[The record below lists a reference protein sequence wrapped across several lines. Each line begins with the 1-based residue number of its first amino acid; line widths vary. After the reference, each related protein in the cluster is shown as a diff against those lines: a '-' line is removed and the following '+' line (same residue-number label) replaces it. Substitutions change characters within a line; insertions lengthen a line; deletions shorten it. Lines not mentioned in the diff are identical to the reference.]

1 MTTKHLEIGGMH
13 CGACAMGI
21 QMMLSTT
28 EGVKSAAVD
37 YNTKKGEVEFDEVK
51 VTLDQL
57 IKVIEELTYTAK
69 VTD

>member
-1 MTTKHLEIGGMH
+1 MTTKHLDIGGMH

-28 EGVKSAAVD
+28 DGVTNATVD
-37 YNTKKGEVEFDEVK
+37 YNTKKGEVEFDEKK

-69 VTD
+69 AID

>member
-1 MTTKHLEIGGMH
+1 MTTKHLDIGGMH

-28 EGVKSAAVD
+28 DGVTNVTVD
-37 YNTKKGEVEFDEVK
+37 YNTKKSEVEFDESK

-69 VTD
+69 PTD

>member
-1 MTTKHLEIGGMH
+1 MTKKHLEIGGMH

-28 EGVKSAAVD
+28 DGVSSATVD
-37 YNTKKGEVEFDEVK
+37 YNTKKGEVEFDESK
-51 VTLDQL
+51 VALEQL

-69 VTD
+69 PVD